1 MMTKSSRPWMKT
13 LLVSG
18 KGMNRSSPRGNW
30 IESLPDWASF
40 RNVPW
45 PRMALTLITKLA
57 PVSWSV
63 TEVTIRPSNRYNS
76 RSMCQLVKSNQRTS
90 MKRYNN
96 LTQQR
101 RRQRTSAK
109 MTLTTMISNCITTKT
124 ITINTEKRIPST
136 TILKSI
142 MENNNTIKVNR
153 RDLPKPRPTLLV
165 PITTRQDSLKT
176 ITRARS
182 TPQPVLNK
190 FKTIVVEDPPIPS
203 TVEFMR
209 NLAIMKGKPAIK
221 LQDKIT
227 EENII
232 AAEVP
237 STSAATGIEN
247 Q

>member
-1 MMTKSSRPWMKT
+1 
-13 LLVSG
+13 
-18 KGMNRSSPRGNW
+18 
-30 IESLPDWASF
+30 
-40 RNVPW
+40 
-45 PRMALTLITKLA
+45 
-57 PVSWSV
+57 
-63 TEVTIRPSNRYNS
+63 
-76 RSMCQLVKSNQRTS
+76 
-90 MKRYNN
+90 
-96 LTQQR
+96 
-101 RRQRTSAK
+101 
-109 MTLTTMISNCITTKT
+109 
-124 ITINTEKRIPST
+124 
-136 TILKSI
+136 

-153 RDLPKPRPTLLV
+153 RDLPKPRHTLLV

-203 TVEFMR
+203 TVEFMM